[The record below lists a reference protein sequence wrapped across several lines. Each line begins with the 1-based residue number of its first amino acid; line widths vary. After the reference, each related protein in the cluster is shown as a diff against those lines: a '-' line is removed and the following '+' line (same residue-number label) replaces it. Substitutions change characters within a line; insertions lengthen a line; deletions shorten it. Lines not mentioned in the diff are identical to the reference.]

1 MSSPRVTE
9 SSVRTR
15 TMASLQRN
23 LNRTQ
28 TAQDQI
34 SSGKQLHRPSDSPT
48 GTVTA
53 LQLRGEVRANKKYS
67 TNADDAMGRLG
78 TVQDTLQS
86 STTLVAKVREL
97 TLAAASAGGGSTP
110 EANNA
115 RAAEIDQIRGT
126 LIQYANTKYLDRPVF
141 GGSTPDSAAYASGA
155 YVGEEAGETARMIGP
170 NAKVRVDVRG
180 PEVFGNDYLVN
191 GDGKYVDADGQEL
204 ADQTDPAARVRNP
217 AQLFNVL
224 KDLSDAMKSGDS
236 AAIDTGLKNLDKASD
251 LLNSTLSD
259 VGARYNRVTQMKQ
272 SAEDRLMSVSSQL
285 SDIEDVD
292 LPKAI
297 MELQLQQT
305 SYQAALAATAKVI
318 QPSLIDFLR

>member
-1 MSSPRVTE
+1 MSSSPRVTQA
-9 SSVRTR
+9 SVRTR

-23 LNRTQ
+23 LNSTQ
-28 TAQDQI
+28 KAQDQI
-34 SSGKQLHRPSDSPT
+34 SSGKQLTRPSDSPT

-67 TNADDAMGRLG
+67 ANADDAVGRLG
-78 TVQDTLQS
+78 VVQDNLQS
-86 STTLVAKVREL
+86 SVELLTVARNL
-97 TLAAASAGGGSTP
+97 TLEARSGGQSTP
-110 EANNA
+110 EANKA
-115 RAAEIDQIRGT
+115 RAAQLEQIRGN
-126 LIQYANTKYLDRPVF
+126 LVQFANSKYLDRPVF
-141 GGSTPDSAAYASGA
+141 GGSTPDANAYDSDGKF
-155 YVGEEAGETARMIGP
+155 VGEGAGETLRAIGP

-180 PEVFGNDYLVN
+180 PEVFGAD
-191 GDGKYVDADGQEL
+191 KEADGV
-204 ADQTDPAARVRNP
+204 TDNPNQMFRVLDNII
-217 AQLFNVL
+217 
-224 KDLSDAMKSGDS
+224 DAMKSGD
-236 AAIDTGLKNLDKASD
+236 ADALDTGLQNLDKASD
-251 LLNSTLSD
+251 LVKSTLSD

-297 MELQLQQT
+297 MDLQLQQT

>member
-1 MSSPRVTE
+1 MSMSPRVTE
-9 SSVRTR
+9 SSTRTR

-23 LNRTQ
+23 LGRTQ
-28 TAQDQI
+28 EAMDQI
-34 SSGKQLHRPSDSPT
+34 SSGKQLRRPSDSPT

-67 TNADDAMGRLG
+67 VNADDAMGRLG

-86 STTLVAKVREL
+86 VTDRLQKVRLL
-97 TLAAASAGGGSTP
+97 TLEASNAGGGSTP
-110 EANNA
+110 EANRA
-115 RAAEIDQIRGT
+115 RAEEIDQIKGT
-126 LIQYANTKYLDRPVF
+126 LVQYANTKYLDRPVF
-141 GGSTPDSAAYASGA
+141 GGSTPDATAYTTGGA
-155 YVGEEAGETARMIGP
+155 YEGEVAGETLRAIGP
-170 NAKVRVDVRG
+170 NAKVRVEVRG
-180 PEVFGNDYLVN
+180 PEVFGPDVVEDEN
-191 GDGKYVDADGQEL
+191 GQEV
-204 ADQTDPAARVRNP
+204 PNE
-217 AQLFNVL
+217 AQLFRVL
-224 KDLSDAMKSGDS
+224 DRLSTAMRSGDS
-236 AAIDTGLKNLDKASD
+236 DGIKTGLENLDKATEIVK
-251 LLNSTLSD
+251 STLSD